1 MSLIFCT
8 TNNHKFATASD
19 ACRKR
24 NIDLEQIVI
33 EIDEI
38 QSEDP
43 KLVLEHKINAI
54 YDKVGK
60 PLIVSDD
67 SWSIP
72 ALNGFPGI
80 YMKSM
85 NFWFSAQD
93 WLNIMSQ
100 YQDKTIYLNA
110 RLTYIDEYRNMTF
123 FEETRQMRFVDKLTG
138 TPGVPLLQAIGLV
151 GDDTPIADLL
161 KNNPD
166 KYYSSRKLWPEFLDW
181 YQTNYSKV
189 A

>member
-8 TNNHKFATASD
+8 TNNDKFATATS
-19 ACRKR
+19 ACQKR
-24 NIDLEQIVI
+24 DIDLERIVI

-60 PLIVSDD
+60 PLVVSDD

-85 NFWFSAQD
+85 NYWFSAKD

-100 YQDKTIYLNA
+100 YPDKTIYLNA
-110 RLTYIDEYRNMTF
+110 RLAYIDSYGTITF
-123 FEETRQMRFVDKLTG
+123 FEETREMKFLDKQSDV
-138 TPGVPLLQAIGLV
+138 PGAPILQILSLPD
-151 GDDTPIADLL
+151 DDTPISDLL

-166 KYYSSRKLWPEFLDW
+166 KYHSSRKLWSNFLDW
-181 YQTNYSKV
+181 YTENQPQS
-189 A
+189 